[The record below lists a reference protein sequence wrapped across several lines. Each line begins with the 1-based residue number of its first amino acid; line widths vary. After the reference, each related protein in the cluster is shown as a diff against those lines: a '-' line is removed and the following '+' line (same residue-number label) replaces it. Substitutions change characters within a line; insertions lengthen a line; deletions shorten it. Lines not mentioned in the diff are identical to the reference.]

1 MHSST
6 RTILLLLSILLSTT
20 LTVASSPT
28 TAATGNKRHA
38 KIESCSG
45 WALNKLP
52 QLKSFLKD
60 YNDGAESYKNV
71 EVIYIHGRK
80 AVMTIYEETDADGG
94 SEEEENW
101 VEIEQI
107 VLSDYE
113 TKVKRYL
120 CDFIYKVHRLFTS
133 FSLFAVTF

>member
-6 RTILLLLSILLSTT
+6 RTILLLLSILLSTS
-20 LTVASSPT
+20 LAVA
-28 TAATGNKRHA
+28 AAAAGSKRHA

-60 YNDGAESYKNV
+60 YNGATSYKNV

-80 AVMTIYEETDADGG
+80 AVMTIYEEADDGDGDVGGG

-113 TKVKRYL
+113 TKVRDIFVIL
-120 CDFIYKVHRLFTS
+120 CLYKVYNYLHRSLSLLF
-133 FSLFAVTF
+133 L